1 MSLTAFYGAIV
12 LGLIYGLMV
21 LGVFLTFRILNF
33 PDLTVDG
40 SITLGAAVA
49 ASLIISGV
57 NPFLATLAA
66 PVAGALAGVVT
77 GTLHTKFSIPPLLAG
92 ILSMIGLHSINLRAM
107 GGSPNLPLLRQPVI
121 FECLGDLGITL
132 RHSEFIFSIA
142 VALFFVLFLYYFL
155 ITETGQA
162 LRATG
167 DNEIMMRSLGVNT
180 GRMKI
185 MGLGISNAL
194 VALSG
199 AMIAQYQGFADISM
213 GIGTI
218 VAGLASV
225 IVGEVLLG
233 SARIIVWIF
242 AALLG
247 SVLYRLI
254 IALVLRLGFQPTDL
268 KLFTAVIVTIAL
280 ISPFFKGYSEGAK
293 EFLGKYTG
301 RVKALFKSETNK
313 ARDEELKPGIKG

>member
-1 MSLTAFYGAIV
+1 MSLIAFYGAVV

-57 NPFLATLAA
+57 NPFVATLAA
-66 PVAGALAGVVT
+66 PLAGALAGIVT

-92 ILSMIGLHSINLRAM
+92 ILSMIGLHSINLRVM

-121 FECLGDLGITL
+121 FECLDSFGFVL
-132 RHSEFIFSIA
+132 RDSEFIISIF
-142 VALFFVLFLYYFL
+142 VAFFFVLLLYYFL

-194 VALSG
+194 VALCG
-199 AMIAQYQGFADISM
+199 AMLAQKQGFADISM

-233 SARIIVWIF
+233 STRIIVWIF
-242 AALLG
+242 AVLLG
-247 SVLYRLI
+247 SILYRLI

-268 KLFTAVIVTIAL
+268 KLFTAVIVTVAL
-280 ISPFFKGYSEGAK
+280 ISPFFKGYTEKIKGKFRSYK
-293 EFLGKYTG
+293 EKVKEKFKTGDEDLGK
-301 RVKALFKSETNK
+301 
-313 ARDEELKPGIKG
+313 EEV

>member
-1 MSLTAFYGAIV
+1 MSLIAFYGAVV

-57 NPFLATLAA
+57 NPFVATLAA
-66 PVAGALAGVVT
+66 PLAGALAGIVT

-92 ILSMIGLHSINLRAM
+92 ILSMIGLHSINLRVM

-121 FECLGDLGITL
+121 FECLDGFGFVL
-132 RHSEFIFSIA
+132 RDSEFIISIF
-142 VALFFVLFLYYFL
+142 VAFFFVLFLYYFL

-194 VALSG
+194 VALCG
-199 AMIAQYQGFADISM
+199 AMLAQKQGFADISM

-242 AALLG
+242 AVLLG
-247 SVLYRLI
+247 SILYRLI

-268 KLFTAVIVTIAL
+268 KLFTAVIVTVAL
-280 ISPFFKGYSEGAK
+280 ISPFFKGYTEKIKGKFRSYK
-293 EFLGKYTG
+293 EKVKEKFKTGDEDLGK
-301 RVKALFKSETNK
+301 
-313 ARDEELKPGIKG
+313 EEV

>member
-1 MSLTAFYGAIV
+1 MSLSAFYGAVV

-33 PDLTVDG
+33 PDLTVDA

-57 NPFLATLAA
+57 NPFVATLAA
-66 PVAGALAGVVT
+66 PFAGALAGMVT
-77 GTLHTKFSIPPLLAG
+77 GALHTKFSIPPLLAG
-92 ILSMIGLHSINLRAM
+92 ILSMIGFYSINLRIM
-107 GGSPNLPLLRQPVI
+107 GRPNLPLLRQPVI
-121 FECLGDLGITL
+121 FEPLSNLGLSL
-132 RHSEFIFSIA
+132 RNSEFTISIL
-142 VALFFVLFLYYFL
+142 VAFFFVLLLYYFL

-194 VALSG
+194 VALCG
-199 AMIAQYQGFADISM
+199 AMLAQYQGFADITM

-247 SVLYRLI
+247 SILYRLI

-268 KLFTAVIVTIAL
+268 KLFTAIIVTIAL
-280 ISPFFKGYSEGAK
+280 ISPSFKGYTGKVKAKFRGGREKDKNSFIAADEG
-293 EFLGKYTG
+293 LGK
-301 RVKALFKSETNK
+301 
-313 ARDEELKPGIKG
+313 EEV

>member
-1 MSLTAFYGAIV
+1 MNLTVFYGAIV
-12 LGLIYGLMV
+12 QGLFYGLMV
-21 LGVFLTFRILNF
+21 LGVFLTFRILDF

-57 NPFLATLAA
+57 NPVVATLVA
-66 PVAGALAGVVT
+66 PLAGALAGIVT
-77 GTLHTKFSIPPLLAG
+77 GTLHARFSIPPLLAG
-92 ILSMIGLHSINLRAM
+92 ILSMIGLHSINLRVM

-121 FECLGDLGITL
+121 FEYLSKTGFSL
-132 RHSEFIFSIA
+132 RHSEFVFSFLI
-142 VALFFVLFLYYFL
+142 ALFFVLLLYYFL

-194 VALSG
+194 VALCG
-199 AMIAQYQGFADISM
+199 ALVAQYQGFADISM

-233 SARIIVWIF
+233 KARIIVWIF
-242 AALLG
+242 AVLLG

-280 ISPFFKGYSEGAK
+280 ISPFFKS
-293 EFLGKYTG
+293 YTDK
-301 RVKALFKSETNK
+301 VKDKFKV
-313 ARDEELKPGIKG
+313 KPGMKA

>member
-57 NPFLATLAA
+57 NPFVATLAA
-66 PVAGALAGVVT
+66 PVAGALAGIVT

-92 ILSMIGLHSINLRAM
+92 ILSMIGLYSINLRIM
-107 GGSPNLPLLRQPVI
+107 GRPNLPRLRQPVI
-121 FECLGDLGITL
+121 FECLGNLGVSL
-132 RHSEFIFSIA
+132 RDSEFILSIIA
-142 VALFFVLFLYYFL
+142 AFLFVLLLYYFL

-180 GRMKI
+180 GRMKT

-194 VALSG
+194 VALCG

-242 AALLG
+242 AVLLG

-280 ISPFFKGYSEGAK
+280 ISPFFKGYTEK
-293 EFLGKYTG
+293 INK
-301 RVKALFKSETNK
+301 KFKSYAEKIK
-313 ARDEELKPGIKG
+313 AKFKIKPGMKD

>member
-57 NPFLATLAA
+57 NPFVATLAA
-66 PVAGALAGVVT
+66 PVAGALAGIVT

-92 ILSMIGLHSINLRAM
+92 ILSMIGLYSINLRIM
-107 GGSPNLPLLRQPVI
+107 GRPNLPLLRQPVI
-121 FECLGDLGITL
+121 FECLGNLGVSL
-132 RHSEFIFSIA
+132 RDSEFILSIIA
-142 VALFFVLFLYYFL
+142 AFLFVLLLYYFL

-180 GRMKI
+180 GRMKT

-194 VALSG
+194 VALCG

-242 AALLG
+242 AVLLG
-247 SVLYRLI
+247 SILYRLI
-254 IALVLRLGFQPTDL
+254 IALVLRFGFQPTDL

-280 ISPFFKGYSEGAK
+280 ISPFFKGYTEKIKDKFK
-293 EFLGKYTG
+293 E
-301 RVKALFKSETNK
+301 
-313 ARDEELKPGIKG
+313 KPGMKG

>member
-1 MSLTAFYGAIV
+1 MSLIAFYGAVV

-57 NPFLATLAA
+57 NPFVATLAA
-66 PVAGALAGVVT
+66 PLAGALAGIVT

-92 ILSMIGLHSINLRAM
+92 ILSMIGLHSINLRVM

-121 FECLGDLGITL
+121 FECLDSFGFAL
-132 RHSEFIFSIA
+132 RDSEFIISIF
-142 VALFFVLFLYYFL
+142 VAFFFVLLLYYFL

-194 VALSG
+194 VALCG
-199 AMIAQYQGFADISM
+199 AMLAQKQGFADISM

-233 SARIIVWIF
+233 STRIIVWIF
-242 AALLG
+242 AVLLG
-247 SVLYRLI
+247 SILYRLI

-268 KLFTAVIVTIAL
+268 KLFTAVIVTVAL
-280 ISPFFKGYSEGAK
+280 ISPFFKGYTEKIKGKFRSYK
-293 EFLGKYTG
+293 EKVKEKFKTGDEDLGK
-301 RVKALFKSETNK
+301 
-313 ARDEELKPGIKG
+313 EEV